1 MSNRPS
7 GEHKVVTP
15 ASGVVTSS
23 QPALDSGPVIEV
35 VAERSKP
42 VAAEP
47 ARPRRKRA
55 DSSSVQIADTGHIDD
70 YITHEPR
77 RRGLWVAV
85 VLLVVAG
92 SAAAAYFLGYLD
104 NLLGREPGRVATVL
118 RGDAAVVAPIPDA
131 APPIITREVALER
144 AQAALRAQ
152 LTAPPRVQQ
161 LAAAALARTGDAQ
174 ALDILAAA
182 IPKEPSDLAKIELAY
197 QLARGGDKRGIESL
211 QAAASPTKRDSK
223 HEAGRRFAL
232 LGDPRAVKI
241 LEGSLPFPQFRIGV
255 AEQLAYLA
263 EPRALKILDD
273 VRADPKALPSEKARA
288 AIALG
293 WAGRADVAPA
303 LRELLAETRD
313 NAYAAAALANL
324 KDPAA
329 RPVLEQQL
337 GINTLRVRAA
347 RGLRQLAPDADVG
360 PLLQML
366 VGALE
371 SEKDTVQVEIA
382 EAILLLA
389 GPPAWSARE

>member
-1 MSNRPS
+1 
-7 GEHKVVTP
+7 
-15 ASGVVTSS
+15 
-23 QPALDSGPVIEV
+23 
-35 VAERSKP
+35 
-42 VAAEP
+42 
-47 ARPRRKRA
+47 
-55 DSSSVQIADTGHIDD
+55 
-70 YITHEPR
+70 
-77 RRGLWVAV
+77 
-85 VLLVVAG
+85 
-92 SAAAAYFLGYLD
+92 
-104 NLLGREPGRVATVL
+104 
-118 RGDAAVVAPIPDA
+118 
-131 APPIITREVALER
+131 
-144 AQAALRAQ
+144 
-152 LTAPPRVQQ
+152 
-161 LAAAALARTGDAQ
+161 
-174 ALDILAAA
+174 
-182 IPKEPSDLAKIELAY
+182 
-197 QLARGGDKRGIESL
+197 
-211 QAAASPTKRDSK
+211 
-223 HEAGRRFAL
+223 
-232 LGDPRAVKI
+232 VKI

-382 EAILLLA
+382 EAILLLSIPRL
-389 GPPAWSARE
+389 GE